1 MSLIPEKPITISPT
15 LAATIG
21 LEETVLLQLLQEC
34 RSHGTPEQNQG
45 FEWFTVASEKLLSLA
60 PFWREEDILRLSAGL
75 HEKGLLLIGGAPF
88 SSQRDFRFAFNDG
101 VAAST
106 THSPQTSSQSRAP
119 LNAQSSPQQNSN
131 QRQQPAYNHSAST
144 AAPSNGIPTSAKTM
158 GNSWQPSQDAVRQLS
173 QLGVTQAFAQQQIP
187 QFVTYW
193 RERNVPRHS
202 WESKFIK
209 EVWRQWQQ
217 AEATSHRRRQEVAL
231 TNEWRPSRDALQILI
246 GQGGINNNFV
256 EDSVPEFILYWRD
269 RGDVSSTWDSKF
281 IQHIRRQWQFFTGM
295 MDQDSMPRKIE
306 AQWQP
311 KASVYDVL
319 QMANI
324 NRQFAEQLIPE
335 FILYWQENGMPQ
347 SSWSTK
353 FLQFVK
359 RQWARHIQPSSTDT
373 AHGKQQ
379 GSNPNGR
386 IRDRSFVE
394 DLTDRSWAS

>member
-60 PFWREEDILRLSAGL
+60 PFWREDDILRLSAGL

-101 VAAST
+101 VATSIT
-106 THSPQTSSQSRAP
+106 QSPQTSSQTNSQP
-119 LNAQSSPQQNSN
+119 NSQQHSN
-131 QRQQPAYNHSAST
+131 QRQQPAYNHSATT
-144 AAPSNGIPTSAKTM
+144 ATPSNGIPTSAKTM
-158 GNSWQPSQDAVRQLS
+158 GNSWQPSQDAMRQLS
-173 QLGVTQAFAQQQIP
+173 QLGVTQLFAQQQIP

-217 AEATSHRRRQEVAL
+217 AEASSHRRRQEVAL

-246 GQGGINNNFV
+246 GQGGINSNFV
-256 EDSVPEFILYWRD
+256 EDSIPEFILYWRD
-269 RGDVSSTWDSKF
+269 RGDLSSTWDSKF
-281 IQHIRRQWQFFTGM
+281 IQHIRRQWQFFSGM
-295 MDQDSMPRKIE
+295 MEQDSMPRKIE

-311 KASVYDVL
+311 RASVYDVL

-324 NRQFAEQLIPE
+324 NRQFAEQLVPE

-347 SSWSTK
+347 RSWSTK

>member
-60 PFWREEDILRLSAGL
+60 PFWREDDILRLSAGL

-101 VAAST
+101 VATSIT
-106 THSPQTSSQSRAP
+106 QSPQTSSQTNSQT
-119 LNAQSSPQQNSN
+119 NSQQHSN
-131 QRQQPAYNHSAST
+131 QRQQPAYNHSATT
-144 AAPSNGIPTSAKTM
+144 ATPYNGIPTSAKTM
-158 GNSWQPSQDAVRQLS
+158 GNSWQPSQDAMRQLS
-173 QLGVTQAFAQQQIP
+173 QLGVTQLFAQQQIP

-217 AEATSHRRRQEVAL
+217 AEASSHRRRQEVAL

-246 GQGGINNNFV
+246 GQGGINSNFV
-256 EDSVPEFILYWRD
+256 EDSIPEFILYWRD
-269 RGDVSSTWDSKF
+269 RGDLSSTWDSKF
-281 IQHIRRQWQFFTGM
+281 IQHIRRQWQFFSGM
-295 MDQDSMPRKIE
+295 MEQDSMPRKIE

-311 KASVYDVL
+311 RASVYDVL

-324 NRQFAEQLIPE
+324 NRQFAEQLVPE

>member
-45 FEWFTVASEKLLSLA
+45 FEWFSVAAEKLLSLA
-60 PFWREEDILRLSAGL
+60 PFWREADILRLSAGL

-88 SSQRDFRFAFNDG
+88 SSQRDFRFAFND
-101 VAAST
+101 VPASSTNRAANTVSQHT
-106 THSPQTSSQSRAP
+106 APAVSSAM
-119 LNAQSSPQQNSN
+119 
-131 QRQQPAYNHSAST
+131 PA
-144 AAPSNGIPTSAKTM
+144 SAKTI

-187 QFVTYW
+187 QFVAYW

-217 AEATSHRRRQEVAL
+217 AEATSHRRRQEITL
-231 TNEWRPSRDALQILI
+231 TNDWRPSRDALQILI
-246 GQGGINNNFV
+246 GQGGINSNFV
-256 EDSVPEFILYWRD
+256 EDSIPEFILYWRD

-295 MDQDSMPRKIE
+295 MEQDSMPRKIE

-324 NRQFAEQLIPE
+324 NRQFAEQLVPE

>member
-34 RSHGTPEQNQG
+34 RSHANPEQSQG
-45 FEWFTVASEKLLSLA
+45 FDWVTIAGEKLLSLA
-60 PFWREEDILRLSAGL
+60 PFWREEDIIRLSAGL

-88 SSQRDFRFAFNDG
+88 ASQRDFRFAFNDA
-101 VAAST
+101 VA
-106 THSPQTSSQSRAP
+106 SSSARAP
-119 LNAQSSPQQNSN
+119 V
-131 QRQQPAYNHSAST
+131 QPAVSP
-144 AAPSNGIPTSAKTM
+144 AAPVSAKTI
-158 GNSWQPSQDAVRQLS
+158 GNSWQPSQDALRQLS

-187 QFVTYW
+187 QFVAYW
-193 RERNVPRHS
+193 RDRNVPRHS

-217 AEATSHRRRQEVAL
+217 AEATSHRRRQEVSL
-231 TNEWRPSRDALQILI
+231 TSDWRPSRDALQILI
-246 GQGGINNNFV
+246 GQGGINSNFV
-256 EDSVPEFILYWRD
+256 EDAIPEFILYWRD
-269 RGDVSSTWDSKF
+269 RGDLSSTWDSKF
-281 IQHIRRQWQFFTGM
+281 IQHIRRQWQFYTGM
-295 MDQDSMPRKIE
+295 MEQDSMPRAID
-306 AQWQP
+306 AQWRP
-311 KASVYDVL
+311 KESVYDVL

-324 NRQFAEQLIPE
+324 SRQFAEQLLPE
-335 FILYWQENGMPQ
+335 FVLYWQENGKPQ

-353 FLQFVK
+353 FLQYVK
-359 RQWARHIQPSSTDT
+359 RQWAHHIQPPSTDT

>member
-60 PFWREEDILRLSAGL
+60 PFWREDDILRLSAGL

-101 VAAST
+101 VATSISQ
-106 THSPQTSSQSRAP
+106 SPQTSSQTNS
-119 LNAQSSPQQNSN
+119 QTSSQPNSQQHSN
-131 QRQQPAYNHSAST
+131 QRQQPAYNHSATT
-144 AAPSNGIPTSAKTM
+144 ATPSNGIPTSAKTM
-158 GNSWQPSQDAVRQLS
+158 GNSWQPSQDAMRQLS
-173 QLGVTQAFAQQQIP
+173 QLGVTQLFAQQQIP

-217 AEATSHRRRQEVAL
+217 AEASSHRRRQEVAL

-246 GQGGINNNFV
+246 GQGGINSNFV
-256 EDSVPEFILYWRD
+256 
-269 RGDVSSTWDSKF
+269 
-281 IQHIRRQWQFFTGM
+281 
-295 MDQDSMPRKIE
+295 
-306 AQWQP
+306 
-311 KASVYDVL
+311 
-319 QMANI
+319 
-324 NRQFAEQLIPE
+324 
-335 FILYWQENGMPQ
+335 
-347 SSWSTK
+347 
-353 FLQFVK
+353 
-359 RQWARHIQPSSTDT
+359 
-373 AHGKQQ
+373 
-379 GSNPNGR
+379 
-386 IRDRSFVE
+386 
-394 DLTDRSWAS
+394 

>member
-60 PFWREEDILRLSAGL
+60 PFWREDDILRLSAGL

-101 VAAST
+101 VATSISQ
-106 THSPQTSSQSRAP
+106 SPQTSSQT
-119 LNAQSSPQQNSN
+119 SSQPNSQQHSN
-131 QRQQPAYNHSAST
+131 QRQQPAYNHSATT
-144 AAPSNGIPTSAKTM
+144 ATPSNGIPTSAKTM
-158 GNSWQPSQDAVRQLS
+158 GNSWQPSQDAMRQLS
-173 QLGVTQAFAQQQIP
+173 QLGVTQLFAQQQIP

-217 AEATSHRRRQEVAL
+217 AEASSHRRRQEVAL

-246 GQGGINNNFV
+246 GQGGINSNFI
-256 EDSVPEFILYWRD
+256 EDSIPEFILYWRD
-269 RGDVSSTWDSKF
+269 RGDLSSTWDSKF
-281 IQHIRRQWQFFTGM
+281 IQHIRRQWQFFSGM
-295 MDQDSMPRKIE
+295 MEQDSMPRKIE

-311 KASVYDVL
+311 RASVYDVL

-324 NRQFAEQLIPE
+324 NRQFAEQLVPE

>member
-21 LEETVLLQLLQEC
+21 LEESVLLQLLQEC

-60 PFWREEDILRLSAGL
+60 PFWREDDILRLSAGL

-101 VAAST
+101 VATSISQ
-106 THSPQTSSQSRAP
+106 SPQTSSQTNSQP
-119 LNAQSSPQQNSN
+119 NSQQHSN
-131 QRQQPAYNHSAST
+131 QRQQPAYNHSATT
-144 AAPSNGIPTSAKTM
+144 ATPSNGIPTSAKTM
-158 GNSWQPSQDAVRQLS
+158 GNSWQPSQDAMRQLS
-173 QLGVTQAFAQQQIP
+173 QLGVTQLFAQQQIP

-217 AEATSHRRRQEVAL
+217 AEASSHRRRQEVAL

-246 GQGGINNNFV
+246 GQGGINSNFV
-256 EDSVPEFILYWRD
+256 EDSIPEFILYWRD
-269 RGDVSSTWDSKF
+269 RGDLSSTWDSKF
-281 IQHIRRQWQFFTGM
+281 IQHIRRQWQFFSGM
-295 MDQDSMPRKIE
+295 MEQDSMPRKIE

-311 KASVYDVL
+311 RASVYDVL

-324 NRQFAEQLIPE
+324 NRQFAEQLVPE

>member
-60 PFWREEDILRLSAGL
+60 PFWREDDILRLSAGL

-101 VAAST
+101 VATSIT
-106 THSPQTSSQSRAP
+106 QSPQTSSQTNSQT
-119 LNAQSSPQQNSN
+119 NSQQHSN
-131 QRQQPAYNHSAST
+131 QRQQPAYNHSATT

-158 GNSWQPSQDAVRQLS
+158 GNSWQPSQDAMRQLS
-173 QLGVTQAFAQQQIP
+173 QLGVTQLFAQQQIP

-217 AEATSHRRRQEVAL
+217 AEASSHRRRQEVAL

-246 GQGGINNNFV
+246 GQGGINSNFV
-256 EDSVPEFILYWRD
+256 EDSIPEFILYWRD
-269 RGDVSSTWDSKF
+269 RGDLSSTWDSKF
-281 IQHIRRQWQFFTGM
+281 IQHIRRQWQFFSGM
-295 MDQDSMPRKIE
+295 MEQDSMPRKIE

-311 KASVYDVL
+311 RASVYDVL

-324 NRQFAEQLIPE
+324 NRQFAEQLVPE